1 MSAYRRIGCRRI
13 GAVESKQVLHPSFKR
28 APVTIPVRV
37 WHAIYTLQSDPIFRS
52 PLMLAPP
59 PGSAEVVV
67 TPLTELVV
75 LYLPTMYKYCA
86 CKGTRFPSTPYNICG
101 PPSPVARFLRNY
113 TSHLHTFWS
122 CVIINTLAVL
132 FIPDLFV
139 SGPFYFRT
147 KLFPHLPLDKNFQF
161 GN

>member
-1 MSAYRRIGCRRI
+1 M
-13 GAVESKQVLHPSFKR
+13 
-28 APVTIPVRV
+28 
-37 WHAIYTLQSDPIFRS
+37 QSTVGNKTPHFA
-52 PLMLAPP
+52 APP
-59 PGSAEVVV
+59 PMVAPLGTAGVAGVVV

-147 KLFPHLPLDKNFQF
+147 KLFPHFPLWTKNSIWQLSYNLYLPLNLAFPSVCGQF
-161 GN
+161 LAVN